1 MIKWTQQELDDLK
14 MMYEDHNCS
23 LEFMVKHLGR
33 TDNAI
38 RLKASRLGI
47 SRPIPMYFI
56 SGDFHGITYDPL
68 SHTMMI
74 IEPVD
79 IDQVLTA
86 IHKIKDDWKL

>member
-1 MIKWTQQELDDLK
+1 MNKWTQQELNDLAF
-14 MMYEDHNCS
+14 MYADHNCS
-23 LEFMVKHLGR
+23 IDFMVKHLGR
-33 TDNAI
+33 TENAI

-47 SRPIPMYFI
+47 PRPIPMYFI

-79 IDQVLTA
+79 IDHVLEA
-86 IHKIKDDWKL
+86 IHKIKDDWNL